1 MVKSA
6 KKMYECPAMQVVV
19 VKTEGIVCQSPDS
32 LEGNRSGYEGF
43 EIA

>member
-19 VKTEGIVCQSPDS
+19 VKTEGIVCVSG
-32 LEGNRSGYEGF
+32 ERSGYEGF